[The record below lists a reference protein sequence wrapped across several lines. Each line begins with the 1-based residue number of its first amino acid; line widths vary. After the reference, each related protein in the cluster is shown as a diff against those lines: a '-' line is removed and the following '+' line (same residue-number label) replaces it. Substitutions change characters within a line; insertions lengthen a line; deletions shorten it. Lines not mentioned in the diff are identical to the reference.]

1 MINHHPH
8 QEKELIEGF
17 FGEAR
22 QILATYFEDRN
33 LVFSNSQLFAF
44 VLISPVTIAIASDG
58 NLDMTETTMLV
69 DIASFFERG
78 ILATDFDR
86 LTQPPHPIS
95 DREFKRIIYSELRY
109 ICLNMARYEKNLLQA
124 LKKLI
129 ELDEQVSHDLRPQ
142 FSIRARAK
150 EMMYSV
156 IYNNLGVDKAEEAKI
171 KEIFNEL
178 EAV

>member
-1 MINHHPH
+1 MTIHTPKD
-8 QEKELIEGF
+8 EKTLIEDF
-17 FGEAR
+17 FREAR
-22 QILATYFEDRN
+22 QILHTYFEDRS

-86 LTQPPHPIS
+86 LDQPPQPIS

-109 ICLNMARYEKNLLQA
+109 ICLNMARYEKSLLQA

-142 FSIRARAK
+142 FSIRSRAK

-156 IYNNLGVDKAEEAKI
+156 IYNNLGLDRAEEAKI
-171 KEIFNEL
+171 QEIFSEL
-178 EAV
+178 EEA